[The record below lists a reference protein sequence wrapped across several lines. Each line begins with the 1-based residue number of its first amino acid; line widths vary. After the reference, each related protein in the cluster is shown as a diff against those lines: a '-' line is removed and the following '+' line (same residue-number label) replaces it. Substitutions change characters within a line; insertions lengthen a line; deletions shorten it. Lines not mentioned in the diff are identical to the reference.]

1 MSGVMESVTGE
12 LREFGGIV
20 VPLIEA
26 KTDDKGTIPIKIID
40 PGWGSSGYYSRE
52 VLQQAVNARVYAAGL
67 QMYWT
72 HPRNTDE

>member
-40 PGWGSSGYYSRE
+40 PGWAHRATTPARSCSR
-52 VLQQAVNARVYAAGL
+52 R
-67 QMYWT
+67 
-72 HPRNTDE
+72 